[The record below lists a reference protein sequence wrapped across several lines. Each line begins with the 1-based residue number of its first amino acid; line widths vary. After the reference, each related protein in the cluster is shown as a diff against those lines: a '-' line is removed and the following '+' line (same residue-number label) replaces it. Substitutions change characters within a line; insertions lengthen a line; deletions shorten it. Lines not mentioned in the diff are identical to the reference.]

1 MPAGC
6 FIAGVN
12 VLACRKARRAID
24 GDLVIV
30 PQHDQTAEAQ
40 MPCKTDRLMVD
51 ALHQAAIARDHP
63 GPVVDQFIAK
73 GRVQMALSHCHAN
86 CAIEES
92 RGGKEGVSTGRS
104 QWSPYH

>member
-40 MPCKTDRLMVD
+40 MPCKTDRLLVD

-63 GPVVDQFIAK
+63 GPVVDRSEAR
-73 GRVQMALSHCHAN
+73 RV
-86 CAIEES
+86 
-92 RGGKEGVSTGRS
+92 GKECVTTCRPR
-104 QWSPYH
+104 WSPYLQTKTQHLNHISTRK